1 MGLFK
6 KKNQPVD
13 GEASNTIIDTKASK
27 NDNAAQ
33 EPSERAS
40 ALKQLVLDKLNE
52 KLKGTLYDNCVIM
65 PKGFTIDV
73 QVGRMEQK
81 DDIKIVQ
88 IIFIVKN
95 DEFDEPLIDPVDA
108 QGKSDDET
116 AQMAADIFYA
126 GVWHPIDQSMYKKNP
141 VHFSVDFLRQHY
153 DFDMYCQ
160 SVVRIGVKD
169 KQPVMIMAY
178 IKDEIAKYLGSKKY
192 YWIRVYLARFNEKK
206 IIEVRVNGS
215 VCPDLGKHFQKYVD
229 SWEDNGGFT
238 CEKQYAIFVQRE
250 DDKCPFKKET
260 VIEAAR
266 EAIERM
272 VKINSREDYDAMS
285 KKLEEMT
292 GDRNLAAE
300 IRIFVPEVFAKLTL
314 GYSEG
319 DSLFLMEGEGDD
331 TTQIEFKKTQL
342 RSYFYIQQAVLEFF
356 NKRPPQE
363 DVTRIVTNSVAFR
376 ELRKAIEQSKEQ
388 GHEIQPSD
396 LFVPG
401 TSYKINSDNYKV
413 W

>member
-6 KKNQPVD
+6 KKNQPVEEEVKNPAED
-13 GEASNTIIDTKASK
+13 LKLII
-27 NDNAAQ
+27 
-33 EPSERAS
+33 
-40 ALKQLVLDKLNE
+40 LDKLNE
-52 KLKGTLYDNCVIM
+52 KLKGTLYDNCIIM

-73 QVGRMEQK
+73 QIGRHDEK
-81 DDIKIVQ
+81 DDIKIYQV
-88 IIFIVKN
+88 IFIVKN
-95 DEFDEPLIDPVDA
+95 DDFDEPLIDPVDS
-108 QGKSDDET
+108 QGRTDEEA

-126 GVWHPIDQSMYKKNP
+126 GVWHPIDQSINKRNP
-141 VHFSVDFLRQHY
+141 VHFSVDYLRQHY

-192 YWIRVYLARFNEKK
+192 YWIRVYLAKMGEKK

-215 VCPDLGKHFQKYVD
+215 VCPDLGKLFEEYVNTWDD
-229 SWEDNGGFT
+229 SSVFV

-250 DDKCPFKKET
+250 DDKCPFNKQT

-266 EAIERM
+266 EAISRM
-272 VKINSREDYDAMS
+272 VKIEKREDYEAMS
-285 KKLEEMT
+285 QKLEEMT
-292 GDRNLAAE
+292 GDKDLAAE
-300 IRIFVPEVFAKLTL
+300 IRIFIPEVFAKLTL
-314 GYSEG
+314 GYREG

-331 TTQIEFKKTQL
+331 VSQIEFKKTQL

-356 NKRPPQE
+356 NTRPPQE

-376 ELRKAIEQSKEQ
+376 ELKKAIEQGKEK
-388 GHEIQPSD
+388 GMEIQPSD

-401 TSYKINSDNYKV
+401 TSYKINSQNYRV